1 MKSRTVRDFTVP
13 TDIWPAVDNWATTEG
28 FTLIDDNGS
37 RRAYAKTNGTLAPTF
52 NVEIGNDNEKVHLEA
67 WLTTTPFGRA
77 LSFFTK
83 PEEVMVESGGSGM
96 LIPRATARDR
106 INRLMIQLG
115 QPLIT

>member
-13 TDIWPAVDNWATTEG
+13 TDIWPAVENWATTEG
-28 FTLIDDNGS
+28 FSLIDDNGS
-37 RRAYAKTNGTLAPTF
+37 RRAYSKTNGTFAPTF
-52 NVEIGNDNEKVHLEA
+52 NVEIGSDDNQVHLEA
-67 WLTTTPFGRA
+67 WLTTSTLGRL

-83 PEEVMVESGGSGM
+83 PQEVKVESGGSGM
-96 LIPRATARDR
+96 LIPRSTARDR